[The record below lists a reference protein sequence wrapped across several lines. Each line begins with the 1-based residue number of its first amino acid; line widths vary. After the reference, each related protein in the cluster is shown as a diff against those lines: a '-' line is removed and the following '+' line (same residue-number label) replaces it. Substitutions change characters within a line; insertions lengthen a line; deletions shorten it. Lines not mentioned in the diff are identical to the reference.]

1 VATRSITN
9 EEIGLIKAML
19 RQGIK
24 NKDIQFYFN
33 RPDRAVN
40 SSRITGIRVGT
51 YGPEAAE
58 ATEAKL
64 NEFRQTFEP
73 NQLVP
78 VAGGLLAGSGPP
90 KIATDAD
97 RIKALLVQD
106 DNELFKLSE
115 HETHKIEWKCE
126 SSSSKLGKI
135 IQTIA
140 AMANNGGGVILFG
153 IDNKLRTVTGLADN
167 KFAEFDPQKITQ
179 KVKSLLQPTP
189 MFRKGTVTIADKV
202 VGYLIVEK
210 CPYKPVISC
219 KDSDD
224 IEEGLIY
231 FRYPGETCRIK
242 FMDLMRLL
250 DERDRRAR
258 ETLRPMV
265 ERLFEI
271 GPKEAMIANLS
282 DGVLEGSERPI
293 LIDEKLLARIKFIK
307 EGEFYEKSGAE
318 TLKLI
323 GEVGLSSTATIVKS
337 VVREEVSEDSIL
349 RNFIQRSSVQEPL
362 SYFRTISHEAAR
374 TYPIWFY
381 LQQAGISRKA
391 AIAELT
397 KHKTAKPKSRYDMI
411 RQLTGKKSFYSKA
424 GGENLVRL
432 GNVRCSDELD
442 LSTPL
447 SGKAYANSFAGLQ
460 ASDLTIVDRLHN
472 ILKSIYDLWEA
483 NAENWTCNGLVPVTC
498 LSLCHLSFKSQGA
511 YAAQI

>member
-19 RQGIK
+19 RKGMK
-24 NKDIQFYFN
+24 NKNIQFYFN

-40 SSRITGIRVGT
+40 SGRITQIRDGT

-73 NQLVP
+73 NQFVP
-78 VAGGLLAGSGPP
+78 VAGGLLAGSVPP
-90 KIATDAD
+90 QTTTDAD

-106 DNELFKLSE
+106 GNELYKLSE
-115 HETHKIEWKCE
+115 DETHKIEWKCE
-126 SSSSKLGKI
+126 FNSSKLGKI

-153 IDNKLRTVTGLADN
+153 IDNKLRTVTGLTDN
-167 KFAEFDPQKITQ
+167 KFAEFDTQKITQ

-202 VGYLIVEK
+202 VGYLIVEE

-224 IEEGLIY
+224 VEEGLIY

-271 GPKEAMIANLS
+271 GPKDAMIANLA
-282 DGVLEGSERPI
+282 DGVLEGGERPI

-307 EGEFYEKSGAE
+307 EGEFDEQSGAE
-318 TLKLI
+318 TLRLI

-337 VVREEVSEDSIL
+337 VVREEVTEDSIL

-397 KHKTAKPKSRYDMI
+397 KHKTAKPKSRDDMI
-411 RQLTGKKSFYSKA
+411 RQLTGTKSFYSKA
-424 GGENLVRL
+424 GAENLVRL
-432 GNVRCSDELD
+432 GNVRGSDELD

-447 SGKAYANSFAGLQ
+447 AAKAYANSFAGLEN
-460 ASDLTIVDRLHN
+460 SDLETADRLHG
-472 ILKSIYDLWEA
+472 ILKSIYDNWEA
-483 NAENWTCNGLVPVTC
+483 NPENRDLLAALRRACARLDEIEFAHLVPE
-498 LSLCHLSFKSQGA
+498 
-511 YAAQI
+511 I